1 MGAAAPLHASSS
13 REAVPRAGIGKEK
26 RTFGFIRLFKNMQGG
41 MLADSSL
48 LKNIFYFEIQKDMI
62 NDETIEFMR
71 VFRVVTR
78 CWGSFLRRVRGRSDR
93 VCDIVAC
100 HASMASSRD
109 VVVPRESTSGRRR
122 RRQPYLDIEEY
133 NTLVAKNASKAA
145 EGLCAWTKAM
155 CSYQAASK
163 IVKPKLE
170 ALKSPRP
177 NSPKPKELDK
187 AEAKLQGV
195 MDVLNKLK
203 AVRGPDGRQGRDR
216 GTVAAS
222 RRLLTP
228 STRLASIRRG
238 HGRLDA

>member
-1 MGAAAPLHASSS
+1 
-13 REAVPRAGIGKEK
+13 
-26 RTFGFIRLFKNMQGG
+26 
-41 MLADSSL
+41 MLADSSF
-48 LKNIFYFEIQKDMI
+48 LKNIFYFSKYEKDMI

-78 CWGSFLRRVRGRSDR
+78 CWGSFLCRVWGRSDR
-93 VCDIVAC
+93 VGAVAAC

-109 VVVPRESTSGRRR
+109 IVIPRESTWSSGRRQTESSDR
-122 RRQPYLDIEEY
+122 DAPRRQPYLDIEEY

-170 ALKSPRP
+170 ALKLAEA
-177 NSPKPKELDK
+177 KLAEAQKELDK

-195 MDVLNKLK
+195 MDVLNKLQKQFEDQMAVK
-203 AVRGPDGRQGRDR
+203 AEIEVP
-216 GTVAAS
+216 S
-222 RRLLTP
+222 RRP
-228 STRLASIRRG
+228 VAF
-238 HGRLDA
+238 

>member
-1 MGAAAPLHASSS
+1 
-13 REAVPRAGIGKEK
+13 
-26 RTFGFIRLFKNMQGG
+26 
-41 MLADSSL
+41 MLADSSF
-48 LKNIFYFEIQKDMI
+48 LKNIFYFSKYEKDMI

-78 CWGSFLRRVRGRSDR
+78 CWGSFLCRVWGRSDR
-93 VCDIVAC
+93 FCDIVAC

-109 VVVPRESTSGRRR
+109 IVIPRESTSGRRR

-170 ALKSPRP
+170 ALKLAEA
-177 NSPKPKELDK
+177 KLAEAQKELDK

-195 MDVLNKLK
+195 MDVLNKLQKQFEDQMAVK
-203 AVRGPDGRQGRDR
+203 AEIEVP
-216 GTVAAS
+216 S
-222 RRLLTP
+222 RRP
-228 STRLASIRRG
+228 VAF
-238 HGRLDA
+238 